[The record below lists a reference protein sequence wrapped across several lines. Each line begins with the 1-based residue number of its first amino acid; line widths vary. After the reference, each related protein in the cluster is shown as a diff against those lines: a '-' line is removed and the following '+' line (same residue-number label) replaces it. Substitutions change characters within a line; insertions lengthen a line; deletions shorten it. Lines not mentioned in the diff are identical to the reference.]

1 MAEIA
6 VMGHGVVGSGVMEV
20 LISHK
25 DSIAKRAKEEVHVK
39 HILDLREFPGL
50 PYSGIF
56 TKDFNRIVNDPQVK
70 IVVEV
75 MGGLEP
81 AYTYVKVCL
90 EHGKSV
96 VTSNKELVAQKGAEL
111 LALAQKNNLNFLF
124 EASVGG
130 GIPIIRPISQCLAA
144 NEMTEIAGIL
154 NGTTN
159 FILTKMIREGMAF
172 DDALKLAQQ
181 LGYAERD
188 PSADVEGIDACRK
201 ICSGLCRRLGRRHQA
216 YRRGEEAGERPH
228 PHPGGAHVHL
238 PGEPAGQRGR
248 RVQRHPCPGRRHR
261 RRGVLRQGRGEASH
275 RQRRGGRCH
284 RLRAPLEVR

>member
-81 AYTYVKVCL
+81 AYTYVKACL
-90 EHGKSV
+90 ENGK
-96 VTSNKELVAQKGAEL
+96 KMC
-111 LALAQKNNLNFLF
+111 
-124 EASVGG
+124 
-130 GIPIIRPISQCLAA
+130 IRDRRSTARFSPPA
-144 NEMTEIAGIL
+144 
-154 NGTTN
+154 
-159 FILTKMIREGMAF
+159 
-172 DDALKLAQQ
+172 
-181 LGYAERD
+181 
-188 PSADVEGIDACRK
+188 PCRW
-201 ICSGLCRRLGRRHQA
+201 CAHRRPWRPAGRRT
-216 YRRGEEAGERPH
+216 RS
-228 PHPGGAHVHL
+228 
-238 PGEPAGQRGR
+238 GR
-248 RVQRHPCPGRRHR
+248 SPQ
-261 RRGVLRQGRGEASH
+261 
-275 RQRRGGRCH
+275 
-284 RLRAPLEVR
+284 